1 MNLPPPLNH
10 VFVDYENVQAL
21 DLTVIGNKCVTFTL
35 LVGPHKKK
43 LDVELVEQLFTH
55 AASVE
60 MVRVSAS
67 GRNALD
73 FTLAYYLGRAV
84 AADPAGF
91 FHIISKDTGYDPMI
105 VHLQS
110 RHIRVRR
117 HNDFSK
123 LTFSALPKLQATAA
137 VDPSR
142 PSPTVQKPKLPA
154 ADKPMR
160 TSPVPAKPK
169 APARDTP
176 LTRVLEHLRS
186 HPTNRP
192 KRRKTLV
199 SHLSALLGKQPV
211 EGGIEKL
218 IDELIAAGHIA
229 IDAKNAVTYTLPAS
243 GS

>member
-10 VFVDYENVQAL
+10 VFVDYENVQELHLA
-21 DLTVIGNKCVTFTL
+21 VIGSKNVTFTL

-43 LDVELVEQLFTH
+43 LDVELVEQLFAH

-60 MVRVSAS
+60 LVRLSAS

-73 FTLAYYLGRAV
+73 FALAYYVGRAV
-84 AADPAGF
+84 ATDPAGF
-91 FHIISKDTGYDPMI
+91 FHIVSKDTGYDPMI
-105 VHLQS
+105 EHLRS
-110 RHIRVRR
+110 RHVKVRR
-117 HNDFSK
+117 HPDFST
-123 LTFSALPKLQATAA
+123 LTFSSASKPQATPA
-137 VDPSR
+137 VEQPKKSPAPSKMKT
-142 PSPTVQKPKLPA
+142 SA
-154 ADKPMR
+154 ADKPVR
-160 TSPVPAKPK
+160 TLPLPVNAKGTVG
-169 APARDTP
+169 DTA

-186 HPTNRP
+186 HPINRP

-218 IDELIAAGHIA
+218 IDELIEASHLA
-229 IDAKNAVTYTLPAS
+229 IDAKNAVTYTLPKI